1 MKGSRGE
8 AGSETANH
16 KEKKAEKKTK
26 TRGSGFSIKAYT
38 VELPPQLSLL
48 SSPLPALCVVCV
60 CVCASAQSVSFSVLV
75 G

>member
-16 KEKKAEKKTK
+16 KEKKTEKRKK
-26 TRGSGFSIKAYT
+26 NRGSGFSIKAYT

-48 SSPLPALCVVCV
+48 SELCVVCV
-60 CVCASAQSVSFSVLV
+60 CVCASAQSVSSSVLV